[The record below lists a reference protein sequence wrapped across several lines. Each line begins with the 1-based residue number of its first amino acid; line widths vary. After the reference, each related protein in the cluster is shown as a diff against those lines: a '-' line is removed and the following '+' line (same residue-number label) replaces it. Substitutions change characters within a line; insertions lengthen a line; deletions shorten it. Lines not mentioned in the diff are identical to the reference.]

1 VFVLA
6 AMLLAIPVH
15 AQEDETAG
23 TSTQRE
29 SKVIATFPGSPLDQP
44 APGEAGKQKSWAD
57 YLGLSEK
64 QQQDMWLGIEK
75 KIRSLDTLSSQG
87 MDNPIVR
94 ARFEKFLNAAPADP
108 KDVERYLTIA
118 RKASELL
125 RVHDAQGACKL
136 LYEMS
141 AFEWDA
147 EIGQSL
153 AARVEVAWD
162 MRLTQAQLD
171 AKVATLRK
179 EIEAKVWNT
188 EMMMNQETLIG
199 SAKDKQQSSGQ
210 RSQQSSGNNS
220 NQPVV
225 EPGTFGIDALLSGG
239 LSAPGR
245 KLRATEEYLRRLEAG
260 ARLKTSELK
269 SDAIELKNRSDF
281 QDYVTSLFTT
291 RRHLHTVIGADFY
304 RTLFGGGDYPPLMA
318 NQVNGSREIYRD
330 VEQAVDVIKFKMEN
344 NELAG
349 AYEHLQYA
357 FAASE
362 FHPALLTLSRES
374 KRKIRAFGFNV
385 VKLQNMLEARDFGDV
400 DPLLKEMQ
408 AQAADF
414 DATKVRSIVD
424 AVKLES
430 RLRLGAAKLAAQ
442 AQDLKTAMNEFRA
455 AAQSWPGN
463 PDLDLAQ
470 LGFFNS
476 QDVKTKLQVE
486 FDRLISAKDYR
497 AIFDKQLQLATA
509 LVGDNARIEQMK
521 DALEKVKG
529 VETAIEKANI
539 FRRNNSMFAAWEA
552 LEMAARDWSDDSLLN
567 KMRAELSGESAEFVH
582 QIKKGEDAER
592 AGQLG
597 FSLACYLNAQRLY
610 PASEL
615 ARTAVDRLSAKL
627 LNKSS

>member
-1 VFVLA
+1 
-6 AMLLAIPVH
+6 
-15 AQEDETAG
+15 
-23 TSTQRE
+23 
-29 SKVIATFPGSPLDQP
+29 
-44 APGEAGKQKSWAD
+44 
-57 YLGLSEK
+57 
-64 QQQDMWLGIEK
+64 
-75 KIRSLDTLSSQG
+75 
-87 MDNPIVR
+87 
-94 ARFEKFLNAAPADP
+94 
-108 KDVERYLTIA
+108 
-118 RKASELL
+118 
-125 RVHDAQGACKL
+125 
-136 LYEMS
+136 
-141 AFEWDA
+141 
-147 EIGQSL
+147 
-153 AARVEVAWD
+153 
-162 MRLTQAQLD
+162 
-171 AKVATLRK
+171 
-179 EIEAKVWNT
+179 
-188 EMMMNQETLIG
+188 
-199 SAKDKQQSSGQ
+199 
-210 RSQQSSGNNS
+210 
-220 NQPVV
+220 
-225 EPGTFGIDALLSGG
+225 
-239 LSAPGR
+239 
-245 KLRATEEYLRRLEAG
+245 
-260 ARLKTSELK
+260 
-269 SDAIELKNRSDF
+269 
-281 QDYVTSLFTT
+281 
-291 RRHLHTVIGADFY
+291 
-304 RTLFGGGDYPPLMA
+304 MA

-615 ARTAVDRLSAKL
+615 AHTAVDRLSAKL